1 MKLNFKRGNGLIP
14 AIIQDERTNKVL
26 MLGFMSKE
34 SFQKTVE
41 TGKVTFFSRKRQT
54 LWIKGET
61 SGNFL
66 LVKSIKEDC
75 DHDTILIKA
84 QPTGPVCHT
93 GKDTCFDETNI
104 CNTDFLFELEQLIN
118 SRKREMPARSY
129 TTRLFQKGIRKI
141 AQKVG
146 EESTELVI
154 EAIDNQDDKLLE
166 EAADLMY
173 HFMVLLTA
181 KGKTLQDVIAV
192 LANRHKR

>member
-26 MLGFMSKE
+26 MLGFMNKE

-84 QPTGPVCHT
+84 HPTGPVCHT
-93 GKDTCFDETNI
+93 GKDTCFDEKNI
-104 CNTDFLFELEQLIN
+104 GDPGFLFELEYLIN
-118 SRKREMPARSY
+118 SRKREMPEGSY

-154 EAIDNQDDKLLE
+154 EAIDNQTDNLLE

-173 HFMVLLTA
+173 HFIVLLTA
-181 KGKTLQDVIAV
+181 KGKTLQDVITV
-192 LANRHKR
+192 LANRHK